1 MLVRWVAGRTRRLR
15 LAYAGYLKDVNAQRE
30 RVVLEALAGMRAGR
44 WLLAVSGGRDSMVLL
59 HAMAAVRGAEVAAVA
74 TFDHGT
80 GVHARR
86 AAALV
91 QREGARL
98 GFRTIAGEAAPGL
111 PFNEGAWR
119 AARHAFLDVWAEEL
133 DATVVTAH
141 TRDDEIETVVQRLL
155 RDAGPRGLAGMRA
168 PSVAFRPARA
178 RPLLEVARA
187 DVAAYAT
194 ARGVTWVEDPSNAS
208 PAFQRNRIRHEIL
221 PALERAR
228 PGFAEWCWDL
238 GARAAGWRERVDDLV
253 LELGA
258 HVVAPGSVMVP
269 TAPVERCGPA
279 EWEVLWPAIAARAG
293 VVMDRR
299 GIARA
304 AAWAPRAKAGQVIPL
319 AGDAR
324 IVRTASTF
332 VVQGTTEEAPDY
344 ILEQ

>member
-1 MLVRWVAGRTRRLR
+1 M
-15 LAYAGYLKDVNAQRE
+15 
-30 RVVLEALAGMRAGR
+30 VLEALAGMRAGR

-59 HAMAAVRGAEVAAVA
+59 HAMAAARGAEVAAVA

-80 GVHARR
+80 GVAARR

-98 GFRTIAGEAAPGL
+98 GLRVIVGAAAPGL
-111 PFNEGAWR
+111 PFTEAAWR

-133 DATVVTAH
+133 DAMVVTAH

-168 PSVAFRPARA
+168 VTAAAFRPRRL
-178 RPLLEVARA
+178 RPLLGVARA
-187 DVAAYAT
+187 DVAAYAA
-194 ARGVTWVEDPSNAS
+194 ARGVRWVEDPSNAT

-238 GARAAGWRERVDDLV
+238 GARAAAWRERVDDLV
-253 LELGA
+253 LGLGV

-269 TAPVERCGPA
+269 AAPVEGCGA
-279 EWEVLWPAIAARAG
+279 GEWEVLWPAIAARAG

-324 IVRTASTF
+324 ILRTATTF
-332 VVQGTTEEAPDY
+332 VVQGTTEGAPDY